1 MKKTVAAT
9 SRSRGQTVSV
19 ARENVK
25 SVLSVCI
32 CKNTRL
38 DISKYTGLGGRPV
51 YVGTA
56 ELTEIR
62 KEFSMRQ
69 SSHVAKK
76 RTNRTYF
83 QKLDWQTKYATG
95 LRFGLLGGKVE

>member
-1 MKKTVAAT
+1 MY
-9 SRSRGQTVSV
+9 VS
-19 ARENVK
+19 
-25 SVLSVCI
+25 
-32 CKNTRL
+32 TRF
-38 DISKYTGLGGRPV
+38 DISKYTGLGGTPV
-51 YVGTA
+51 YVGPA